1 MRESGGGAKER
12 RQGEGCDGRH
22 FLGGFREGFL
32 IHLQRSPGIWRSY
45 YHRVTDEE
53 AEAQR
58 GSVTTQSHTANVSK
72 AEI

>member
-1 MRESGGGAKER
+1 MGGAF
-12 RQGEGCDGRH
+12 QGAFAKDPS
-22 FLGGFREGFL
+22 FY
-32 IHLQRSPGIWRSY
+32 LQHGDMEVLLPY
-45 YHRVTDEE
+45 RVTDEE